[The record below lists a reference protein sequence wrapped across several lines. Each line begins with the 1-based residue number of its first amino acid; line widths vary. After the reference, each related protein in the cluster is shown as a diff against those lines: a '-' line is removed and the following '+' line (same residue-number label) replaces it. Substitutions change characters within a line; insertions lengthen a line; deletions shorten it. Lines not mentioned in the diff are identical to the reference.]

1 MNTSF
6 PYPELSFFPAENFS
20 GLEAIFFDIALSTS
34 ASQSCPT
41 FSWQFLGSGCMLLSH
56 LLTPD
61 VVPPWSWVQLSSFTL
76 FASYPASLFSK
87 VTLPAVL
94 QVGHLYVL
102 IFKLPLQGLISGL
115 LIVCVA
121 EWVPI
126 TSNSA
131 SLKQICSV
139 SFLKHT
145 HRHTQLSLFISKES
159 PTILLVPWPYKNMGI
174 ISFSF
179 YIQSDKNL
187 LCWLSA
193 N

>member
-61 VVPPWSWVQLSSFTL
+61 VVLPWSWVQLSSFTL

-131 SLKQICSV
+131 SLKHKSV
-139 SFLKHT
+139 QCRSWNTHTDTHSFPF
-145 HRHTQLSLFISKES
+145 LSQRNHPLFSWFLGHIKIWE
-159 PTILLVPWPYKNMGI
+159 
-174 ISFSF
+174 
-179 YIQSDKNL
+179 
-187 LCWLSA
+187 
-193 N
+193 